1 MQSLL
6 DSSLNGVVPTALSAS
21 RFGLRVLLVEDNPG
35 DALLT
40 QETLLAAEPNG
51 FEVTHVER
59 LQEGLRLLYEEI
71 FDVVLLDLSLPDAHG
86 MEAVTQVRCG
96 MPSIPVVVLS
106 GNRNPELALEV
117 VESGAQD
124 YLMKGEIEPAQM
136 TRSICYAVQRKRSEE
151 RLTHLAQFDHL
162 TGLANR
168 SLFRDRLEQALARC
182 ARNRQSLALMFVDL
196 DGFKSINDTRGH
208 EVGDV
213 LLKEVA
219 NRLSGCV
226 RQSDTV
232 ARLGADEFTVI
243 LENIEHTQAAAQVA
257 EKILKV
263 INEPVNLVG
272 FQHRPKL
279 SIGIAIYPYC
289 GVDAASLIRS
299 ADKAM
304 YLSKQEGGAGYR
316 FYTEE
321 MDARALTRLQWEAD
335 LRRAVHEEEFKLHYQ
350 PQIDLRSGEIKGM
363 EALIRW
369 DHPDYESLVSPREFI
384 PLAEETGLIVPIGNW
399 VLRTACIQSQTWS
412 AAGLPNC
419 RVSVNLSARQLEDKS
434 LLESIERILADTGM
448 NPAMLELE
456 LTETALM
463 RDLEESASM
472 LSALKQRGLRIA
484 VDDFGTGY
492 CSLSYLRQLPVDTL
506 KMDRS
511 FITNVNNAV
520 DTAIA
525 NCIINLARNL
535 DLRVVAEGVET
546 EEQLTHVK
554 SLAPNE
560 VQGYLVGR
568 PREVVG
574 FVESAEIFESRTAAA

>member
-6 DSSLNGVVPTALSAS
+6 DSSLNSAVMTAPPANRCGV
-21 RFGLRVLLVEDNPG
+21 RVLLVEDDPG

-40 QETLLAAEPNG
+40 RETLLEAEPKG
-51 FEVTHVER
+51 FEVTHVAR

-71 FDVVLLDLSLPDAHG
+71 FDVVLFELSLPDAHG

-96 MPSIPVVVLS
+96 LPSIPVVVLS
-106 GNRNPELALEV
+106 GNNNPELALEAI
-117 VESGAQD
+117 EAGAQD
-124 YLMKGEIEPAQM
+124 YLIKGEIDPPQM
-136 TRSICYAVQRKRSEE
+136 ARSIRYAVQRKRSEE

-196 DGFKSINDTRGH
+196 DEFKTINDSKGH
-208 EVGDV
+208 EIGDV
-213 LLKEVA
+213 LLREVA
-219 NRLSGCV
+219 HRLSGCV

-232 ARLGADEFTVI
+232 ARLGGDEFTVI
-243 LENIEHTQAAAQVA
+243 LENIEHTQAAVQVA
-257 EKILKV
+257 EKILNV
-263 INEPVNLVG
+263 IAEPVNLAG
-272 FQHRPKL
+272 FQHHPEL
-279 SIGIAIYPYC
+279 SIGIALYPYC

-304 YLSKQEGGAGYR
+304 YLSKQEGGACYH

-321 MDARALTRLQWEAD
+321 MDTQALTRLQWEAD
-335 LRRAVHEEEFKLHYQ
+335 LRRAVNEEEFKLLYQ
-350 PQIDLRSGEIKGM
+350 PQIDLRSGELKGM

-369 DHPDYESLVSPREFI
+369 DHPDYEGLVSPGEFI

-419 RVSVNLSARQLEDKS
+419 RVSVNLSARQLEDKN
-434 LLESIERILADTGM
+434 LLESIEQTLSETDM

-463 RDLEESASM
+463 RDLEESASI

-525 NCIINLARNL
+525 NCIINLARSL

-574 FVESAEIFESRTAAA
+574 FVESPEGLEPRTAAA